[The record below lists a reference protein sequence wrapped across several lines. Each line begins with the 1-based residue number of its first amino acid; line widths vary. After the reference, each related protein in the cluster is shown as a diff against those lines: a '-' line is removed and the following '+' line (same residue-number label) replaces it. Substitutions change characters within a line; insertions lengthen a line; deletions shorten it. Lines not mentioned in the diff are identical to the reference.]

1 MAKILKN
8 TTGSTVAV
16 SDTGV
21 TLPASPTAY
30 TIPPQ
35 DFPLWA
41 SSANIVNLINAGT
54 VIVNDGY
61 GDLSKDLSIKHLQ
74 EESIPRA
81 TSLITTTNVQATANS
96 TLTLTVSSSLSQI
109 FTGTTAGQ
117 ILKLPDATTLVNGYK
132 YDVWNLST
140 QNVVVNN
147 NGNSALAT
155 FSSNTKCSIIL
166 QSNGTSNGTWVF
178 ESALVVG
185 NTETKARFL
194 ASSGFDG
201 NASTGR
207 YLEFNSNVDSNVTG
221 FILPRNAVLKEI
233 SYGQQV
239 NAAVTWEVRRQTP
252 TPITT
257 LATVTLISSE
267 RKKTITGL
275 NINIAAGEEL
285 SVYCTAGACARPI
298 MYLFFIFT

>member
-1 MAKILKN
+1 MSKILKN

-21 TLPASPTAY
+21 ILPAGPTTY

-35 DFPLWA
+35 DYPLWA
-41 SSANIVNLINAGT
+41 SSSAITTLINNGT

-61 GDLSKDLSIKHLQ
+61 GDLSKDLAVKHLQ
-74 EESIPRA
+74 QETVPRS
-81 TSLITTTNVQATANS
+81 TSLITTTDVQATANS
-96 TLTLTVSSSLSQI
+96 TLTLVASSSLSQI

-140 QNVVVNN
+140 QNIVVSN
-147 NGNSALAT
+147 NGNATLAT
-155 FSSNTKCSIIL
+155 FSPNTKCSIIL

-194 ASSGFDG
+194 ASAGFDG

-221 FILPRNAVLKEI
+221 FTLPRNAVLKEI
-233 SYGQQV
+233 SYGQSA
-239 NAAVTWEVRRQTP
+239 NSAVTWEVRRQTP

-257 LATVTLISSE
+257 LATVTLTSSE
-267 RKKTITGL
+267 RKKTYTGL
-275 NINIAAGEEL
+275 NINIAAEEEL
-285 SVYCTAGACARPI
+285 SVYCTAGSCSRPI
-298 MYLFFIFT
+298 IYLFFIFT